1 MWLASWSVTPA
12 PGQVPRALRMLVPRG
27 WLPGNH
33 SCSSPR
39 PWARGVCSVSL
50 TQLGNTKS
58 RMCTPKGLKKLG
70 CLPKRAQSNNQM
82 PAVPQ
87 WIHACRETHP
97 GTLPDSDALDMADA
111 HLCVHSTDTNCSH
124 HEVGRSVGL
133 DTESSLGCQVTTA
146 SCTTTQTALRP

>member
-50 TQLGNTKS
+50 TQLGNTNVPHPQGGDTQGTQECAHPRDS
-58 RMCTPKGLKKLG
+58 RNWAAFLREPK
-70 CLPKRAQSNNQM
+70 
-82 PAVPQ
+82 
-87 WIHACRETHP
+87 
-97 GTLPDSDALDMADA
+97 
-111 HLCVHSTDTNCSH
+111 
-124 HEVGRSVGL
+124 
-133 DTESSLGCQVTTA
+133 VTTRCQPCPSGSTPA
-146 SCTTTQTALRP
+146 EKPTLAPCLIVTHWTWPTLTSVFTARTLTAATTRWADL